1 MAKRKKKVSIEL
13 ESGALTKYQ
22 KKVIEMYF
30 AVVPAYTSY
39 SLMHD
44 ALEELEILRSKLTVK
59 GEIKRTFNKMKD
71 DADKFKRSALHTVDK
86 TNEVLVEVGNDKDT
100 LGGLLDIVESYTR
113 RLYDILLSSIKD
125 PMVFEKV
132 WDFFNTCESA
142 DIIKWNE
149 PDLKYLEK
157 ITDEE

>member
-1 MAKRKKKVSIEL
+1 MGKVPIEL
-13 ESGALTKYQ
+13 ESETLTKYQ
-22 KKVIEMYF
+22 KKIIEMYF

-39 SLMHD
+39 SMMHD
-44 ALEELEILRSKLTVK
+44 ALRELEILHSKLSVK
-59 GEIKRTFNKMKD
+59 GEVKRTFNKMKD
-71 DADKFKRSALHTVDK
+71 DAIKFKNSAIHTVDE
-86 TNEVLVEVGNDKDT
+86 TNKALVEVGNDKDT
-100 LGGLLDIVESYTR
+100 LGGLMDIVECYTR

-142 DIIKWNE
+142 DIIKWDE